1 MQTHYTHT
9 YHIGVKVNWSVS
21 LFSPNKRPLRLNYTL
36 LALLGFGHFA
46 WFKSG
51 KMLKCHWSF
60 IWMAFGPVGSFRVNG
75 GGHKKMTS
83 WPLQSSL
90 SKSFFFCFRRKYDFT
105 ILFNKNDQNGSSK
118 KLQLWLKMWNIPR
131 FWVWSSAVC
140 CDRADDVIFPSRC
153 RYVMRRWAG
162 HGDSVLPWS
171 LHHVHWSSHQFFLFS
186 DKPSS
191 TIRLFARVGFYGFIV
206 ACEWLNL
213 SDPNSMQLSEYLNV
227 VS

>member
-1 MQTHYTHT
+1 MTSQICKPTTLTHITLEWKL
-9 YHIGVKVNWSVS
+9 IGQSAC
-21 LFSPNKRPLRLNYTL
+21 FPQIKRPLRLNYTL

-60 IWMAFGPVGSFRVNG
+60 LWMAFGPVGSFRVNG

-153 RYVMRRWAG
+153 RHVMRRWAG
-162 HGDSVLPWS
+162 HGDSVLSDLCTMFIDHPINS
-171 LHHVHWSSHQFFLFS
+171 SCFLTNLPAPLDCLHV
-186 DKPSS
+186 
-191 TIRLFARVGFYGFIV
+191 
-206 ACEWLNL
+206 
-213 SDPNSMQLSEYLNV
+213 
-227 VS
+227 